1 MNEEDLLLKT
11 DAELFA
17 LSQDLLNKI
26 KQIIETDKSSPK
38 KKGIFWRYASG
49 DEDYKT
55 TDSIIAFSGFQ
66 CKWIKPL
73 SKETN

>member
-38 KKGIFWRYASG
+38 KKGIF
-49 DEDYKT
+49 
-55 TDSIIAFSGFQ
+55 
-66 CKWIKPL
+66 
-73 SKETN
+73 